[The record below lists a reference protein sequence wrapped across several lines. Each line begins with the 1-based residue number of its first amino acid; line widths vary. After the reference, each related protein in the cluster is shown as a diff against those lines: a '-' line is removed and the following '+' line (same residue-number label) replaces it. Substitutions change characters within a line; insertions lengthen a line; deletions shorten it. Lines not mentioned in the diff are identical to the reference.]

1 MSTKTLRGTLTR
13 LAERVTTPL
22 LPNDYLDVIDPLLS
36 GIGARGRNPSR
47 NARRSDAGD
56 QARQGWR
63 PHTRGSTSGWVS
75 R

>member
-36 GIGARGRNPSR
+36 GIGGAWSESIPKRET
-47 NARRSDAGD
+47 
-56 QARQGWR
+56 Q
-63 PHTRGSTSGWVS
+63 
-75 R
+75 